1 MKLFHVQHT
10 VEQHYK
16 EKMINLF
23 GHLTTPGKQV
33 QDDDIRSLMF
43 GDYMAGKD
51 EERLYDE
58 ISEMDTLREVG
69 LHLIRGYFLSL

>member
-1 MKLFHVQHT
+1 
-10 VEQHYK
+10 
-16 EKMINLF
+16 MINLF